1 MNKKILKST
10 VIALFVSILALICK
24 TPLSVGVHSQQAF
37 APSKFSAVTNN
48 LKLANPKREGVIRI
62 LSYNLLADSLGF
74 DGTNAVTRADGVCEI
89 INTLTPDVVGLQ
101 ETSRSWHTCLREKTE
116 YAFIHPLRTE
126 ILGTMTCVIYNKSTV
141 TLISDGEKVFQSGFD
156 SRLRRMVW
164 GVFRHKKS
172 GEVFAVVNTHFSLS
186 NNDIK
191 VPMKQATELL
201 SFCDNIREKYA
212 CPVFSVGDFNAR
224 ERTVGNNV
232 TSSVYETLCTVL
244 NDAKTDAESVT
255 CGEKQGIY
263 ASSNDHIFYKG
274 EADIKNYVILSQKE
288 FEILSDH
295 YPVFV
300 DIFI

>member
-10 VIALFVSILALICK
+10 VTLLFVSILALICK
-24 TPLSVGVHSQQAF
+24 TPLSHNMHSQHAF
-37 APSKFSAVTNN
+37 VPSEFSAVTNK
-48 LKLANPKREGVIRI
+48 LKSANPKREGIVRI

-74 DGTNAVTRADGVCEI
+74 DGTDAVTRADGVCEI

-101 ETSRSWHTCLREKTE
+101 ETSRSWHTCIRENTE
-116 YAFIHPLRTE
+116 YTFISPLRTE
-126 ILGTMTCVIYNKSTV
+126 ILGTMTCVIYNKNTV
-141 TLISDGEKVFQSGFD
+141 TLVTGGEKVFQSGFD

-172 GEVFAVVNTHFSLS
+172 GKIFAVVNTHFSLS

-191 VPMKQATELL
+191 IPMKQATELL
-201 SFCDNIREKYA
+201 NFCDIIRKKYA

-244 NDAKTDAESVT
+244 NDTKTDSESVI
-255 CGEKQGIY
+255 CGKNQGIY
-263 ASSNDHIFYKG
+263 ATSNDHIFYKG

-288 FEILSDH
+288 FETLSDH

-300 DIFI
+300 DTFI